1 MLERT
6 GERTLVELE
15 PVTGRTNQLRIH
27 CAHAGH
33 AIVGDEWYG
42 AGAADGA
49 GRLCLHAAR
58 LAFFHPSGGNRWM
71 EFTSPAPFAE
81 VSGEQ

>member
-1 MLERT
+1 VLERA

-33 AIVGDEWYG
+33 PIVGDEWYG

-71 EFTSPAPFAE
+71 EFTSPAPF
-81 VSGEQ
+81 

>member
-1 MLERT
+1 
-6 GERTLVELE
+6 
-15 PVTGRTNQLRIH
+15 VTGRTNQLRIH

-42 AGAADGA
+42 AGVADGA

-71 EFTSPAPFAE
+71 EFTSPAPF
-81 VSGEQ
+81 